1 MQTITKAELLNKLL
15 SIKGNTFVTASIDST
30 VKLKGGNPWG
40 NKVKQHQ
47 NLNGAI
53 GFQYINSVNRQEA
66 KHGIA
71 VITEQAKP
79 RRWGTPSENGIVINH
94 IKDGE
99 QKHYL
104 QMKVESRP
112 DASNSYYYNT
122 ETGEK
127 IEKEQIAEW
136 KYQSNR
142 SSTQANL
149 PEDVEIIVRDI
160 DFNNIKEIKLG
171 GEHYKITE

>member
-40 NKVKQHQ
+40 GKVKQHQ

-53 GFQYINSVNRQEA
+53 GFKYINSVNRQEA
-66 KHGIA
+66 KFGTE
-71 VITEQAKP
+71 ITEQAKP
-79 RRWGTPSENGIVINH
+79 RIWGTPSENGIVINH
-94 IKDGE
+94 TKDGE

-104 QMKVESRP
+104 QVKVESRP
-112 DASNSYYYNT
+112 DADNSFYYNT
-122 ETGEK
+122 ETGER
-127 IEKEQIAEW
+127 IEKSQIAEW
-136 KYQSNR
+136 KYASKR

-171 GEHYKITE
+171 GEHYKIAE